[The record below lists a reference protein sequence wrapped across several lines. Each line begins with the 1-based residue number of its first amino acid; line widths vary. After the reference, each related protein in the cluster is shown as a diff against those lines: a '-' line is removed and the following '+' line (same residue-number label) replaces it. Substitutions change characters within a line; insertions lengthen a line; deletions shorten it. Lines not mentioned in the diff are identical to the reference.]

1 MNYILFKAD
10 GSLDKQNL
18 DYYIMQGSTGVDSIF
33 IAVDGL
39 NPNSNV
45 CSAFFTLPNGQTNL
59 IQGIPTQ
66 NQEIEEENYDGW
78 LITLTNAQTL
88 YNGLLRMAI
97 SVIVSGSQRLVNYP
111 VALVINETGY
121 MPDADTG
128 VTIEEIN
135 SYLVFLYSLEEQIAD
150 DYALKTEVVPL
161 KTADNSTTLDDICEN
176 QSTRCFVKFN
186 NKTYY
191 LEATHV
197 GGNYICY
204 IQELGRVGRRQ
215 GNITETA
222 TFANALTT
230 LTQRDYID
238 MTTNQNITGIKTLKN
253 RLIVDGF
260 SGSGVISLYESNI
273 NTNNKN
279 SFARVWV
286 DSDNYVNYNLPY
298 GPSDAGHN
306 LQTYVFATESYV
318 QQQIEEVEMQSD
330 VIDVV
335 GTYADLQSYDT
346 THVKENDLIKVIT
359 DSTHNNATSY
369 YRWVSNAWV
378 YVASEGPYYTIS
390 QVDSLFVTK
399 TTQIAG
405 VSIGSG
411 ISAVDLYSG
420 LFDITEVS
428 IDED

>member
-33 IAVDGL
+33 IAVAGL

-66 NQEIEEENYDGW
+66 NQKIEEENYNGW
-78 LITLTNAQTL
+78 LITLTDAQTL

-121 MPDADTG
+121 MPDSDTG

-135 SYLVFLYSLEEQIAD
+135 SYLVFLYSLEEQIAN

-161 KTADNSTTLDDICEN
+161 KTADSSTTLNDICES
-176 QSTRCFVKFN
+176 QSTHCFVKFN

-191 LEATHV
+191 LDASYTDGSYV
-197 GGNYICY
+197 CV
-204 IQELGRVGRRQ
+204 IQELGGINR
-215 GNITETA
+215 ITGSVSGTT

-230 LTQRDYID
+230 LTENDYLD
-238 MTTNQNITGIKTLKN
+238 QSSNQNITGVKTFKN
-253 RLIVDGF
+253 RLIIDGV
-260 SGSGVISLYESNI
+260 SGNGVIE
-273 NTNNKN
+273 TNDKN

-286 DSDNYVNYNLPY
+286 DSANYVNYNLPY
-298 GPSDAGHN
+298 SPSDANQN
-306 LQTYVFATESYV
+306 LQTHILATNHYVD
-318 QQQIEEVEMQSD
+318 QKINEVEMGSD
-330 VIDVV
+330 VIDIV
-335 GTYADLQSYDT
+335 GTYADLQAYDT
-346 THVKENDLIKVIT
+346 QHVKENDLIKVIS

-369 YRWVSNAWV
+369 YRWVNNAWV
-378 YVASEGPYYTIS
+378 YVASEGPYYTTS
-390 QVDSLFVTK
+390 QADNLFVTK

-411 ISAVDLYSG
+411 ISVVDLYSG
-420 LFDITEVS
+420 LFDITEVT